1 MRRNAL
7 YGLAVCL
14 AALAYVAPALGDDPP
29 KPDPPGTGPYMTQL
43 RAWFK
48 AADLDS
54 DGYLDKAELAKVFRG
69 ANAKPFDFKKGDDAK
84 DKDDSRGANET
95 GDKPDYSKYP
105 DYLFLTQ
112 LDKDKD
118 DKVSKGEF
126 ESWARDYAVQLKH
139 LDEQLKKVLTAEQRL
154 ARAETKKEIEA
165 LQRELKAEQN
175 ALNRINNG
183 QKAYEKALQQGMK
196 GGGKR

>member
-1 MRRNAL
+1 MRCKAL
-7 YGLAVCL
+7 AGLGLLAVAVVTTPL
-14 AALAYVAPALGDDPP
+14 RADDPP
-29 KPDPPGTGPYMTQL
+29 KADPAGTGAYMTQL

-48 AADLDS
+48 ATDLDS

-69 ANAKPFDFKKGDDAK
+69 ANAKPFDCKEGDDAK
-84 DKDDSRGANET
+84 DKNASRGQNET

-105 DYLFLTQ
+105 DYIFLTQ

-118 DKVSKGEF
+118 DKVSKDEF

-139 LDEQLKKVLTAEQRL
+139 LDEQIKKVLAAEQRL
-154 ARAETKKEIEA
+154 ARAETKKEMEA
-165 LQRELKAEQN
+165 VQRELKAEQG
-175 ALNRINNG
+175 ALNKMNNG
-183 QKAYEKALQQGMK
+183 QKSYEKALQQAMK

>member
-1 MRRNAL
+1 MRRKAL
-7 YGLAVCL
+7 AGLGLLAVVFL
-14 AALAYVAPALGDDPP
+14 TTPMWADDPP
-29 KPDPPGTGPYMTQL
+29 KADPPGTSAYMTQL

-69 ANAKPFDFKKGDDAK
+69 ANAKPFDFKEGDNGK
-84 DKDDSRGANET
+84 DKDASRGQNET
-95 GDKPDYSKYP
+95 GDKPDYSKYA
-105 DYLFLTQ
+105 DYIFLTQ

-118 DKVSKGEF
+118 DKVSKDEF

-139 LDEQLKKVLTAEQRL
+139 LDEQLKKVLAAEQRL

-165 LQRELKAEQN
+165 VQRELKAEQN
-175 ALNRINNG
+175 ALNKMNNA
-183 QKAYEKALQQGMK
+183 QKAYEKALQQAMK